1 MIFFVFISSISEFPL
16 LTSADLNSGLQ
27 FISIW
32 SFCLSAVPLKRHLEE
47 ERVWVVSQLAQE
59 LGLDSGVDTLLAVLQ
74 GRVHLPGG
82 QVQLPAEG
90 DSHHIHVIS
99 AVAEGARQRDEH

>member
-1 MIFFVFISSISEFPL
+1 ML
-16 LTSADLNSGLQ
+16 LK
-27 FISIW
+27 
-32 SFCLSAVPLKRHLEE
+32 CHLEE